1 MTAGAVVSVG
11 ASVLVDSVLSGTVLL
26 EDLVPS
32 SGFSAGFSGVSG
44 CVGGVILLNDVSR
57 GKSSAVTYFS

>member
-11 ASVLVDSVLSGTVLL
+11 ASVLVGPVLSGAVVL

-32 SGFSAGFSGVSG
+32 SGFSVGFSRVSE
-44 CVGGVILLNDVSR
+44 CAGGVILLNDVSR